1 MTIFPLEIKAHL
13 KELKARGIILIG
25 LEDYTQCLGS
35 PETYFYMTEWKGW
48 KTAKEAKAF
57 ISKEFGINP
66 ISYRNGVKTEIVMS

>member
-25 LEDYTQCLGS
+25 LEDH
-35 PETYFYMTEWKGW
+35 FYMTEWKGW